1 MCLHS
6 SVYIY
11 IYTYACVCLHNI
23 DIYIYIIQAMNAE
36 MKPLEW
42 TIIASILV
50 IPVAVVWKLPTR
62 LVQQELVTSS
72 IFASL
77 SFAEHHA

>member
-6 SVYIY
+6 SVY
-11 IYTYACVCLHNI
+11 IYTYACVCLHN
-23 DIYIYIIQAMNAE
+23 IYIYIIQAMNAE

>member
-11 IYTYACVCLHNI
+11 IYIHMRVCVYK
-23 DIYIYIIQAMNAE
+23 IYIYIIQAMNAE

>member
-1 MCLHS
+1 MRVC
-6 SVYIY
+6 VYI
-11 IYTYACVCLHNI
+11 
-23 DIYIYIIQAMNAE
+23 IYIYIIQAMNAE

-50 IPVAVVWKLPTR
+50 IPVAVWKLSTR

-77 SFAEHHA
+77 SFAEHHAWNISSLVKDFE

>member
-1 MCLHS
+1 MDIYGYSCLHRY
-6 SVYIY
+6 V
-11 IYTYACVCLHNI
+11 H
-23 DIYIYIIQAMNAE
+23 IYIYIGTTQAMNAE
-36 MKPLEW
+36 MKTLEW
-42 TIIASILV
+42 TIIASSILV